1 MLELGSGIGLT
12 GIVLCRS
19 CSLTK
24 YIFSD
29 CHQTVLQRLKDN
41 VTNCLANCDDVSVE
55 ELDWENVSD
64 EQLQRIQANTIIAAG
79 DKNPRDTVSITNIVD
94 TNMIYIYLILMNHV

>member
-1 MLELGSGIGLT
+1 
-12 GIVLCRS
+12 
-19 CSLTK
+19 LTK

-41 VTNCLANCDDVSVE
+41 ITNCLTNGDGNSASVCVE

-79 DKNPRDTVSITNIVD
+79 DTKPRDIC
-94 TNMIYIYLILMNHV
+94 MNTHTL